1 MRLPALTL
9 LAAAALAAQ
18 PAKQRGIAA
27 REAGRLAESTALL
40 TQAAQSA
47 PKDPEIWWYLGL
59 NAYDLDDH
67 QACAAAF
74 ARAAALD
81 KSNGGAH
88 AFLGLCAFRLG
99 QWEPA
104 LAHIIAAKRAGLAPG
119 TELDRVARYHYAMLL
134 NKTGQF
140 EAAASPL
147 AEMVRTEPGAPMLE
161 ELSGINALRLNLLPF
176 ELPEELKRP
185 VALAGRATMLAW
197 NRTSA
202 EARAAAAE
210 LLRDYPRQP
219 NAHYLM
225 GWLLLLGQDE
235 GALAEFEKELEVSPG
250 HVQARLQ
257 IAYECLRRGENE
269 RGLPY
274 AREAARLAP
283 KDFTARNILG
293 RLLLATG
300 AVAEAIPELEAA
312 VRLAPG
318 SPEGHFALAN
328 AYQRAG
334 RKLEAEKHRAIFKK
348 LDAERAAQPIPGVQ
362 VKAQ

>member
-1 MRLPALTL
+1 MTRAALILICALP
-9 LAAAALAAQ
+9 LAAQ
-18 PAKQRGIAA
+18 PPKQRGIAA
-27 REAGRLAESTALL
+27 REAGRLAESSALL
-40 TQAAQSA
+40 AEAAKAA
-47 PKDPEIWWYLGL
+47 PEDPEIWWYLGL
-59 NAYDLDDH
+59 NAYDADQH
-67 QACAAAF
+67 QACAEAF
-74 ARAAALD
+74 ARVVALD
-81 KSNGGAH
+81 AKNAGAH
-88 AFLGLCAFRLG
+88 AFLGLCAFRLS

-104 LAHIIAAKRAGLAPG
+104 LAHIIAAKREGLAPG

-147 AEMVRTEPGAPMLE
+147 AEMVRTEPDAPMLE
-161 ELSGINALRLNLLPF
+161 ELSGINALRLKLLPF
-176 ELPEELKRP
+176 ELTSDMRRP
-185 VALAGRATMLAW
+185 VSLAGRATMLAW
-197 NRTSA
+197 SRRSA
-202 EARAAAAE
+202 EAREAASE
-210 LLRDYPRQP
+210 LLRDFPRQP

-235 GALAEFEKELEVSPG
+235 GALAEFEKELEISPG

-257 IAYECLRRGENE
+257 IAYESLRRGENE
-269 RGLPY
+269 RGLPH
-274 AREAARLAP
+274 AREAARQAP

-300 AVAEAIPELEAA
+300 AVAEAIPELEEA
-312 VRLAPG
+312 VKLAPG

-334 RKLEAEKHRAIFKK
+334 RKELAEKHRVIFKK
-348 LDAERAAQPIPGVQ
+348 LDAERAARPIPGVQ

>member
-1 MRLPALTL
+1 LTRALLIL
-9 LAAAALAAQ
+9 LCAMPLAAQ
-18 PAKQRGIAA
+18 APKQRGIAA
-27 REAGRLAESTALL
+27 REAGRLAESSALL
-40 TQAAQSA
+40 TEAAKAS

-59 NAYDLDDH
+59 NAYDEDQH
-67 QACAAAF
+67 KPCAEAF
-74 ARAAALD
+74 ARVVALD
-81 KSNGGAH
+81 AKNAGAH

-134 NKTGQF
+134 NKAGQF

-147 AEMVRTEPGAPMLE
+147 AEMARTEPDAPMLE
-161 ELSGINALRLNLLPF
+161 ELSGINALRLTMLPF
-176 ELPEELKRP
+176 EITAELRRP
-185 VALAGRATMLAW
+185 VSLAGRATMLAW
-197 NRTSA
+197 NRKSA
-202 EARAAAAE
+202 EAREAASE
-210 LLRDYPRQP
+210 LLREFPRRP

-235 GALAEFEKELEVSPG
+235 GAMAEFEKELAISPG

-257 IAYECLRRGENE
+257 FAYEALRRGENE

-274 AREAARLAP
+274 AREAARQAP
-283 KDFTARNILG
+283 KDFTARNIHG
-293 RLLLATG
+293 RLLLAAG
-300 AVAEAIPELEAA
+300 AIDAAIPELEAA
-312 VRLAPG
+312 VKLAPS

-334 RKLEAEKHRAIFKK
+334 RKAEAEKHRAIFKK
-348 LDAERAAQPIPGVQ
+348 LDAERAAKPIPGVQ